1 MEYPK
6 GYVYEL
12 MEQGGPTNVMEP
24 YFILIHLNRK
34 NKNSPR
40 YSHLT
45 VSWGFSFNSSLPLK

>member
-12 MEQGGPTNVMEP
+12 MEQGGPTTVMEP

-40 YSHLT
+40 YSH
-45 VSWGFSFNSSLPLK
+45 